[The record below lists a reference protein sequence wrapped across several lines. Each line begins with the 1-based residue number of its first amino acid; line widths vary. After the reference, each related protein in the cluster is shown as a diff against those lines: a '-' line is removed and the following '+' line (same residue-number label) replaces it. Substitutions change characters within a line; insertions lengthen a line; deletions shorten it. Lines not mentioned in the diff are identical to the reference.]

1 MKQSEIDLNQIKILA
16 EKLLIEKNLK
26 WLNGQKL
33 DRILRYSIKL
43 KKDHNFDIPADSQ
56 SISQGLK
63 KDIIF
68 VFSYSSFFI
77 GLRMFFVPSY

>member
-68 VFSYSSFFI
+68 VYYILVFS
-77 GLRMFFVPSY
+77 LV

>member
-68 VFSYSSFFI
+68 GFSYSSFFI